1 MSKSKIIT
9 IFIIVE
15 AVLYLWFLA
24 IDIITVND
32 STAVKYA
39 SVILCFL
46 ASTSYLAYD
55 KKIDKRLLINAAL
68 LLTVIADLFLLVLND
83 YYAAG
88 VAVFAAA
95 QTAYAAYLHFDK
107 NGIAATVILRSVLI
121 IGGVLFAYLWLGFSW
136 LALLGI
142 FYFVNLIVNVI
153 ESYVFIPKTGVTLAV
168 GLTLLA
174 FCDICVGLN
183 NFHALTGILLPRWV
197 NGFVAVAMWA
207 FYLPSQVTIALNPM
221 EEKIRV

>member
-9 IFIIVE
+9 IFIGVE

-24 IDIITVND
+24 IDIFTAYD
-32 STAVKYA
+32 STAVKYV

-46 ASTSYLAYD
+46 ASMAYLAYD

-68 LLTVIADLFLLVLND
+68 LFTVIADLFLLVLND
-83 YYAAG
+83 YYTAG

-95 QTAYAAYLHFDK
+95 QTVYAIYLHFDK
-107 NGIAATVILRSVLI
+107 YGIIATVILRSVLI
-121 IGGVLFAYLWLGFSW
+121 IGGALFAYFWVGFSW

-142 FYFVNLIVNVI
+142 FYFVNLVVNVI
-153 ESYVFIPKTGVTLAV
+153 ESYAFIPKTGVALAV
-168 GLTLLA
+168 GLTLLM

-183 NFHALTGILLPRWV
+183 NFRAVTGVNLPRWV
-197 NGFVAVAMWA
+197 NGFVAIAMWA
-207 FYLPSQVTIALNPM
+207 FYLPSQVAIALSPM
-221 EEKIRV
+221 KVRV